1 MRKRTSHVAYAS
13 TDEAP
18 GRVKAEVEPESW
30 LPGFGPR
37 AKLITGCVLLA
48 AVAIVGWYLS
58 SHGGLNPVDRLA
70 FRIIPNEWTE
80 HPLIF
85 IADCGRPRVVIPAV
99 AFCFFISLLWSRRR
113 AITCVIAPLIAV
125 GITEYI
131 AKPAVGRTFGGTL
144 CYPSGHMTAVAS
156 VIAVFVLAV
165 PPRFRGWAA
174 VIGVIVDSVVGV
186 TLMLLR
192 WHYLT
197 DVCAGASVA
206 IGTTLIV
213 DAIVHY
219 LPLPGFLS
227 ERRSGQTATS

>member
-1 MRKRTSHVAYAS
+1 MAYAS

-18 GRVKAEVEPESW
+18 GKVEEQSAPDTW
-30 LPGFGPR
+30 MPGFGPR
-37 AKLITGCVLLA
+37 AKLLTGCALLA
-48 AVAIVGWYLS
+48 AVAVFGWYLS
-58 SHGGLNPVDRLA
+58 VHTGLNAVDRLA

-80 HPLIF
+80 HPLLLIS
-85 IADCGRPRVVIPAV
+85 DLGRPRVVIPAV

-113 AITCVIAPLIAV
+113 AITCVIAPLLAI

-156 VIAVFVLAV
+156 VMAVFVLAV
-165 PPRFRGWAA
+165 PPRFRGWAL

-206 IGTTLIV
+206 VGTTLIV
-213 DAIVHY
+213 DAIVHSV
-219 LPLPGFLS
+219 PLPSWFSQG
-227 ERRSGQTATS
+227 RSVQTATS

>member
-1 MRKRTSHVAYAS
+1 MRQRTNHVAYTS
-13 TDEAP
+13 TEDAP
-18 GRVKAEVEPESW
+18 GRVKAEAEPESW

-37 AKLITGCVLLA
+37 AKLVTGCVLLA
-48 AVAIVGWYLS
+48 GVAIVGWYLS
-58 SHGGLNPVDRLA
+58 AHTGLNAVDRLA

-80 HPLIF
+80 HPLLF
-85 IADCGRPRVVIPAV
+85 IADFGRTRVV
-99 AFCFFISLLWSRRR
+99 
-113 AITCVIAPLIAV
+113 TCVIAPSLAV
-125 GITEYI
+125 VITEYI

-156 VIAVFVLAV
+156 VMAVFVLAV

-192 WHYLT
+192 WHYFT

-219 LPLPGFLS
+219 LPLPASFT